1 MFTLNLAD
9 WPCAKGHSHDGRHV
23 GLRSIHVHVESELL
37 PNLPHHS
44 QALLVVGPPTTDKD
58 THVVLQKLVLVL
70 RQSMYD
76 AL

>member
-1 MFTLNLAD
+1 MSTLNLAD

-37 PNLPHHS
+37 PDLPHHS
-44 QALLVVGPPTTDKD
+44 QALLVVGPSAADED
-58 THVVLQKLVLVL
+58 AHVILQELVLVL
-70 RQSMYD
+70 RQSTYD